1 MSSCYIRISGRQAAP
16 YSSCSLRSH
25 QNFPWV
31 VQRHTFSQA
40 MICSGGCVNYVTG
53 VVPMSQ
59 DRLQLTGTA
68 GQTDEQK
75 YVLIC
80 CASKNCGRLLFCP
93 KILAKNNVIIHVF
106 LEKLMSSVMLPKKV
120 MFHFMFLKK
129 CLLYWEK
136 IMWSFFSLP
145 KMLWKLSKDK
155 LCYVK
160 WVVPIMFRGL
170 SQCHRK
176 GYS

>member
-1 MSSCYIRISGRQAAP
+1 MSSRIFGLQAEHYYI
-16 YSSCSLRSH
+16 CSLHSH
-25 QNFPWV
+25 QSFPLFV
-31 VQRHTFSQA
+31 KRHIFSKA
-40 MICSGGCVNYVTG
+40 MICYGGCVKYVKE

-59 DRLQLTGTA
+59 DRLYLTGTA
-68 GQTDEQK
+68 GQTNAQK

-80 CASKNCGRLLFCP
+80 CSSKHCGRLLFCP